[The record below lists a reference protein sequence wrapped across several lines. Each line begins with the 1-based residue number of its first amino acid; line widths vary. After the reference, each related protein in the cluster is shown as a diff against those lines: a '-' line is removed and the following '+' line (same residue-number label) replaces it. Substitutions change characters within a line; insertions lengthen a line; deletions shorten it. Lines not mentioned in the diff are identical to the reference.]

1 MSTAAPVQSIT
12 GDPANVSTAQPTTT
26 TAPPP
31 EATTTTTPLPSQTFA
46 SRGGVVTVTC
56 QGQTIQFTAN
66 PNNGYQMRV
75 DDSGP
80 NEIRVEFSASENSS
94 LVYATCASGKPSGGV
109 YNDD

>member
-1 MSTAAPVQSIT
+1 
-12 GDPANVSTAQPTTT
+12 
-26 TAPPP
+26 
-31 EATTTTTPLPSQTFA
+31 
-46 SRGGVVTVTC
+46 VTC